1 MILTCNACGSNLRFK
16 ELDLSK
22 EELLVDACE
31 VCLEQADSSGYD
43 KGVDAGSDEDYQE
56 GYDEGY
62 KVGYQEGLEDKK

>member
-31 VCLEQADSSGYD
+31 ICLEQADSSGYD
-43 KGVDAGSDEDYQE
+43 KGSDEDYVDAGQE